1 VGIDLGT
8 SRSAVS
14 AANGN
19 RELVESYVG
28 WPKDFVAQK
37 MLGRPVLFGADALE
51 HRLSLDL
58 VRPLAAGVIK
68 DTTEREEDAVREL
81 TGHLVELAG
90 AAPGQKIHVAVGI
103 PAEALKVNRDAI
115 RDAISQF
122 TDKLILVSEPFSVA
136 FGLGMLD
143 NAMVVDIGAGT
154 VDFCIMH
161 GTEPAH
167 DDQRSLLTAGD
178 SVDDALL
185 SALKENYPDS
195 DFTLNLV
202 RRFKEQHGLVGA
214 ARRKVVVEV
223 PVKGRMMSH
232 DITEEMRRA
241 CESIM
246 APIAETLLDATIP
259 NSRSGCAA
267 TLSWPAAAVKSPVS
281 RITCRRR
288 CVSTRSVAYRRS
300 TIPCSPAPT
309 VRWNWRLTPPR
320 SVGTRS
326 EPRTPI
332 PTEPRHGS
340 REFPA
345 SPPLAMN
352 ADKLTELAIMSWT
365 GH

>member
-1 VGIDLGT
+1 MAPRGRKRSTSQRRTSEELCVGIDLGT

-81 TGHLVELAG
+81 AGHLVELAG
-90 AAPGQKIHVAVGI
+90 AAPGQEIHVAVGI

-202 RRFKEQHGLVGA
+202 RRFKEQYGFVGA

-246 APIAETLLDATIP
+246 APIAETLLDMIGRYDPEFQERVRGNIVLAGGGSQIA
-259 NSRSGCAA
+259 GIEDY
-267 TLSWPAAAVKSPVS
+267 LQEAVREYAEC
-281 RITCRRR
+281 RIA
-288 CVSTRSVAYRRS
+288 SVDD
-300 TIPCSPAPT
+300 
-309 VRWNWRLTPPR
+309 
-320 SVGTRS
+320 
-326 EPRTPI
+326 
-332 PTEPRHGS
+332 
-340 REFPA
+340 
-345 SPPLAMN
+345 PLFAG
-352 ADKLTELAIMSWT
+352 ADGALELASYVPEERWDQE
-365 GH
+365 

>member
-1 VGIDLGT
+1 MAPRGRKRGTSQRRTSEVLCVGIDLGT

-81 TGHLVELAG
+81 AGHLVELAG
-90 AAPGQKIHVAVGI
+90 AVPGQKIHVAVGI

-246 APIAETLLDATIP
+246 APIAETLLDMIGRYDPEFQERVRGNIVLAGGGSQIA
-259 NSRSGCAA
+259 GIEDY
-267 TLSWPAAAVKSPVS
+267 LQEAVREYAEC
-281 RITCRRR
+281 RI
-288 CVSTRSVAYRRS
+288 SSVDD
-300 TIPCSPAPT
+300 
-309 VRWNWRLTPPR
+309 
-320 SVGTRS
+320 
-326 EPRTPI
+326 
-332 PTEPRHGS
+332 
-340 REFPA
+340 
-345 SPPLAMN
+345 PLFAG
-352 ADKLTELAIMSWT
+352 ADGALELASFVPEERWDQE
-365 GH
+365 